1 VKDYLDWILG
11 KNGQT
16 IIEEMGYVPLK

>member
-11 KNGQT
+11 KSGQA
-16 IIEEMGYVPLK
+16 IIEEMGYVPVE